1 MTRRCETMRNKGW
14 TLGIIVA
21 SLAFVF
27 VALALVAAPADAT
40 ITGSQPPATGDWIID
55 QDTTVLGESLKIVGE
70 INVEPGNT
78 LKVRNSE
85 IKINSTSPGE
95 HGIYVDSNS
104 TAGDGMV
111 EFDDCTIRAD
121 TEDNGWFFE
130 IYGGLKIIKARLY
143 NVEDGM
149 QIYSSNVDV
158 ANMTLYAQG
167 EYGIYIER
175 SNPKIHNSDIYAKGY
190 EGITVRGI
198 RVYGDS
204 GTRAA
209 PDFDGLMVHV
219 YRNDKVTSDSGY
231 TYVYVD
237 MIGVDIYYGQFTKLS
252 GIDVSFEYTGDV
264 DVNYS
269 YNPYV
274 RVYYY
279 VTGYVFSGGTILGG
293 MDVTLSNSTYF
304 VDADAEG
311 AQSGYLYMYNYFVG
325 LGNYIGSDGESP
337 DVFTGFTMMNQR
349 MTWDTNQIYNE
360 RPYYYGTGFRWFP
373 SSSAT
378 VSDTYTVQ
386 GIHIENVE
394 VEDMVAIDMGK
405 KHLFLNNVFKDSYL
419 DDFLIEYR
427 YMYNQVDWRGNQ
439 IINNSMTR
447 AEFFN
452 LYRCD
457 AEITFQDNNIS
468 QNTYYRMFYLYYPYD
483 VITFDGNTFL
493 DNKAHTSTYA
503 FFYIYRN
510 YAKVDLEENY
520 FGGNNWR
527 YFAYMYYS
535 YSSVDMTMNTWHNN
549 SGTSWGIYNRYMQSA
564 APLDF
569 SDNVMTNNSFNGWLY
584 SYYQYS
590 LWTIEDNVLDGNS
603 LGSKGFLW
611 LYSNPRAGGFD
622 ITDNQFINNTGSG
635 PYFKFFALGWASYT
649 GSRPLQTFI
658 FERNIFIN
666 NTGSTAS
673 NSGLVYF
680 YKNRQDFAV
689 RDCEFYNNSANCIV
703 MYFDHKYYNYVFINN
718 IAFEDNLFYNN
729 TGYGIAVSEINDD
742 YITIRGNEGA
752 GNEAYVVWIDHSKGY
767 QYLYSDS
774 DHEYVYSY
782 GYPNGPRML
791 VIEANNF
798 SYNRGGG
805 IWAKVSQYSSQYSYY
820 NPGQPNADIRIKKN
834 MLYGNGPDGY
844 TLAMDNL
851 YRKPSVKSNRIDGS
865 SMGMFWG
872 LIRDDSRY
880 TPFDMEFR
888 EVVMDGGPE
897 GKTAYGFSNIDAA
910 FYDCMFTNFS
920 VCFYAEDCE
929 VNVYWSGVP
938 EASGE
943 TSGKGRIYIWN
954 HLEIWVTWGN
964 ASGVDSGIPTPGA
977 VVAMQGANGRYFGA
991 IRTNDE
997 GKLLDPEGDPMI
1009 ITPWTCVEGIMDAWS
1024 PFTITLL
1031 AQENVSTAHEVQVT
1045 EDFMDPNPLRLTL
1058 NDIFI
1063 PEVIIANPQDD
1074 TLVDEADVLTEG
1086 FLFEIGSGIVTFEG
1100 RTDMMPEDEWVT
1112 ITRNVLWQHVFEGM
1126 TEGYHNMSV
1135 RAADLSGNWNT
1146 SNIEII
1152 VDLTDPGLMVELEYL
1167 NATKIPYDEEL
1178 GGYFVRDK
1186 EIAING
1192 SYDDN
1197 YAHVGDI
1204 IIRINGIA
1212 KYIFP
1217 SQWGNIYERMDLDQG
1232 INTIIVDATDTAG
1245 NRAAITLYVSLDSY
1259 PPTMYIYEPLDGQMT
1274 ANETLIITGLTEP
1287 LTRLDII
1294 VQASAGTN
1302 TYRSQSLTDG
1312 TFSYPV
1318 TLFEGIRKV
1327 LVTAID
1333 SAGNPTV
1340 LDLNVILDTTP
1351 PDFIINQP
1359 PEAYVVTKLTRYT
1372 IVGTMTYE
1380 PDADVIIGG
1389 QQVVNTGVFQREV
1402 VLQEGEN
1409 VIDIVAIDKVGNQN
1423 TKYVTIVRDTVP
1435 PVLEVTMPEEDFVIT
1450 NDQTVSFGGLVEGS
1464 TGVVIVHKSIRLPA
1478 ELVSGTWEMGEWK
1491 YDLELGP
1498 QDLEQDVEVIAFDL
1512 AENEDIMSIHI
1523 KLDIVPPSLT
1533 MDPTDEVVYTPFVW
1547 INGTTDE
1554 GVPFVYVEGVTYPVT
1569 DGVFEIQ
1576 WSLAAGENNLD
1587 IEVMDEAGN
1596 VASDL
1601 VTVTYE
1607 RPDYTP
1613 PPPPDD
1619 EGLDFM
1625 SILGIGI
1632 LLAAIIILVT
1642 ALFVVY
1648 SRRRR

>member
-1 MTRRCETMRNKGW
+1 MNSKGW
-14 TLGIIVA
+14 TLGIVVIA
-21 SLAFVF
+21 SLALFA
-27 VALALVAAPADAT
+27 VALALVATPAAAT
-40 ITGSQPPATGDWIID
+40 ITGSQPPATGDWVID
-55 QDTTVLGESLKIVGE
+55 QDTTVLGESLKIVGN
-70 INVEPGNT
+70 ITIEPGNT
-78 LKVRNSE
+78 LKVRNSDV
-85 IKINSTSPGE
+85 KINSTFKGQN
-95 HGIYVDSNS
+95 GIFVDSNS
-104 TAGDGMV
+104 TAGDGV
-111 EFDDCTIRAD
+111 LEFDDCTIRSDYEAY
-121 TEDNGWFFE
+121 GWYFE
-130 IYGGLKIIKARLY
+130 VWGGLKITTAKLY
-143 NVEDGM
+143 NVEDG
-149 QIYSSNVDV
+149 IEIHSDNVDV
-158 ANMTLYAQG
+158 ANMTLNAQG
-167 EYGIYIER
+167 RYGLNIIN
-175 SNPKIHNSDIYAKGY
+175 SNPKIHNSDINAMGY
-190 EGITVRGI
+190 EGNLVTGI
-198 RVYGDS
+198 RLS
-204 GTRAA
+204 GSSSDRAA
-209 PDFDGLMVHV
+209 PDFAGITLKV
-219 YRNDKVTSDSGY
+219 YRNDVITSSSSTTY
-231 TYVYVD
+231 TNFD
-237 MIGVDIYYGQFTKLS
+237 MIGVDCYYAQFDELG
-252 GIDVSFEYTGDV
+252 GIDLHFEATASAMI
-264 DVNYS
+264 NYS
-269 YNPYV
+269 WNPTW
-274 RVYYY
+274 RVYYF
-279 VTGYVFSGGTILGG
+279 VTGFQFSGGTILGG
-293 MDVTLSNSTYF
+293 MDVTISDSTF
-304 VDADAEG
+304 FADGDAIG
-311 AQSGYLYMYNYFVG
+311 AAGGNMYMYNYFRG
-325 LGNYIGSDGESP
+325 LVNYIGSDGESP
-337 DVFTGFTMMNQR
+337 DVFSGFTVKNQR
-349 MTWDTNQIYNE
+349 MTWNTNQIFSE
-360 RPYYYGTGFRWFP
+360 RPYYEGRGFEWYP

-378 VSDTYTVQ
+378 VSDTYTIR
-386 GIHIENVE
+386 GIHLEGLE
-394 VEDMVAIDMGK
+394 VGRMISIDQNK
-405 KHLFLNNVFKDSYL
+405 KHLFENNVFRDSVI
-419 DDFLIEYR
+419 DDFFQEYW
-427 YMYNQVDWRGNQ
+427 YMYQEADWVDNE
-439 IINNSMTR
+439 IINNTMTR
-447 AEFFN
+447 NEFFN

-457 AEITFQDNNIS
+457 AEITFKDNNIS
-468 QNTYYRMFYLYYPYD
+468 QNTYYRMFRLYYPYD
-483 VITFDGNTFL
+483 LVMFDGNTFIN
-493 DNKAHTSTYA
+493 NKAHTSTDS

-510 YAKVDLEENY
+510 YAKVDLDGNNFVE
-520 FGGNNWR
+520 NNWR

-535 YSSVDMTMNTWHNN
+535 YSGVDMTMNTWHNN
-549 SGTSWGIYNRYMQSA
+549 SGTSWGIYTYNMQSS

-569 SDNVMTNNSFNGWLY
+569 SENYMSNNTFNGWLY

-590 LWTIEDNVLDGNS
+590 LWTIEDNTLVGNS
-603 LGSKGFLW
+603 LGSKSFLW
-611 LYSNPRAGGFD
+611 LYGNPRAGGFD
-622 ITDNQFINNTGSG
+622 ITDNTFINNTGSG
-635 PYFKFFALGWASYT
+635 PYFKFFALGWQSYT
-649 GSRPLQTFI
+649 QSRPVGFI
-658 FERNIFIN
+658 FERNVFIN

-680 YKNRQDFAV
+680 YKTWQDFAV

-703 MYFDHKYYNYVFINN
+703 WYFDHKYYRYRQPETV
-718 IAFEDNLFYNN
+718 AFEDNLFYNN
-729 TGYGIAVSEINDD
+729 SGKGIAISEISDT
-742 YITIRGNEGA
+742 ILTIRGNEGI
-752 GNEAYVVWIDHSKGY
+752 GNEDYAVWMDHSKGY
-767 QYLYSDS
+767 QYISRDS

-782 GYPNGPRML
+782 GVPRGPDVL
-791 VIEANNF
+791 IIEANNF

-805 IWAKVSQYSSQYSYY
+805 IWARVSQYNSQYSYY
-820 NPGQPNADIRIKKN
+820 NPGNPNAEIRIKKN

-844 TLAMDNL
+844 SLGMDNL
-851 YRKPSVKSNRIDGS
+851 YKKPSVKSNRIDGS

-872 LIRDDSRY
+872 LIEGDSRY
-880 TPFDMEFR
+880 IPFDMEFR
-888 EVVMDGGPE
+888 EVYMDGGAE
-897 GKTAYGFSNIDAA
+897 GKTAYGFHNIDAA
-910 FYDCMFTNFS
+910 FYDSMFLNFS
-920 VCFYAEDCE
+920 TCFFAEDCE

-938 EASGE
+938 DASGE
-943 TSGKGRIYIWN
+943 TAGKGRIYVWN

-997 GKLLDPEGDPMI
+997 GKLLDPEGEPMV
-1009 ITPWTCVEGIMDAWS
+1009 ITPWTCVEGLMDAWS

-1031 AQENVSTAHEVQVT
+1031 AQENVSTAHHVPINQ
-1045 EDFMDPNPLRLTL
+1045 DYMDPNPLRLTL

-1086 FLFEIGSGIVTFEG
+1086 FLFEIGSGIVLFEG

-1112 ITRNVLWQHVFEGM
+1112 INRNVLWQHVFEGM

-1167 NATKIPYDEEL
+1167 NATKIPYDDEL

-1245 NRAAITLYVSLDSY
+1245 NRNAVTLYISLDSY
-1259 PPTMYIYEPLDGQMT
+1259 PPTMYIYEPLDSQMT
-1274 ANETLIITGLTEP
+1274 ANETLLVTGLTEP

-1302 TYRSQSLTDG
+1302 VYRSASSDDG
-1312 TFSYPV
+1312 TFTYPV
-1318 TLFEGIRKV
+1318 TLFEGIQKV
-1327 LVTAID
+1327 LVTATD

-1340 LDLNVILDTTP
+1340 IDLNVILDTTP

-1380 PDADVIIGG
+1380 PDADVYIGG

-1409 VIDIVAIDKVGNQN
+1409 VIDIVAIDRVGNQN

-1435 PVLEVTMPEEDFVIT
+1435 PVLEVTEPDEDFLIT
-1450 NDQTVSFGGLVEGS
+1450 NNPTVSFGGLVEGS
-1464 TGVVIVHKSIRLPA
+1464 IGVVIVHKSIRLPA

-1512 AENEDIMSIHI
+1512 ADNEDIMSVHI

-1533 MDPTDEVVYTPFVW
+1533 IDPMDDVVTSPFVW
-1547 INGTTDE
+1547 INGSTDE
-1554 GVPFVYVEGVTYPVT
+1554 GVPFVYVQGVTYPVT
-1569 DGVFEIQ
+1569 NGVFEIQ
-1576 WSLAAGENNLD
+1576 WSLAAGENNLNV
-1587 IEVMDEAGN
+1587 EVMDEAGN
-1596 VASDL
+1596 VAQDL
-1601 VTVTYE
+1601 VPITYDPPIPPE
-1607 RPDYTP
+1607 RVVE
-1613 PPPPDD
+1613 DD
-1619 EGLDFM
+1619 EPLDFM